1 MKIFIVLKYINV
13 VKIILTK
20 ISLKTL
26 SVSFNKMTSS

>member
-1 MKIFIVLKYINV
+1 MKIFIVLKYINA

-26 SVSFNKMTSS
+26 SASFNKMTSF